1 VALTVCSPEA
11 AAVGVYTPAADIV
24 PTVAFPLATPSTV
37 QLTLVLVVFV
47 PPAVYVIVC
56 EVVALASRGAR
67 VTVVSAG
74 GGGSA

>member
-1 VALTVCSPEA
+1 
-11 AAVGVYTPAADIV
+11 
-24 PTVAFPLATPSTV
+24 
-37 QLTLVLVVFV
+37 LVLVVFV